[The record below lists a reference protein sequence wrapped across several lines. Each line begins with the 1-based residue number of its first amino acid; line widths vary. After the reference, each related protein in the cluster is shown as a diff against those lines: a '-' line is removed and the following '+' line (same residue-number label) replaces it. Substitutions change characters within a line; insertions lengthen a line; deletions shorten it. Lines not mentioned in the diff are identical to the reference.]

1 MPPSAGQI
9 TCRKGLG
16 QIVVMAKVTRVMM
29 ETTAMV
35 KVTVAMVT
43 ALIEVMKVKLIQ

>member
-1 MPPSAGQI
+1 MPPSAGRI

-29 ETTAMV
+29 ETTVRV
-35 KVTVAMVT
+35 KATVAMVT
-43 ALIEVMKVKLIQ
+43 ALTKVMKMKLIQ